1 MADPAVLA
9 RAAEVMA
16 HPDDYPTL
24 VPDGP
29 TRAELLDA
37 LAAAP
42 AAVPTL

>member
-16 HPDDYPTL
+16 HPDDYP
-24 VPDGP
+24 VPAREGP
-29 TRAELLDA
+29 TRALLDA

-42 AAVPTL
+42 AAAPTA